1 MLLDELRKAI
11 EDMEEI
17 RDLEQDSQD
26 SQKQNRIDNLYV
38 TEVADNHKIVSTIEN
53 SRKFAAFIPSPALKN
68 EILRLLRDL
77 QKCTE
82 SGLAQEYRL
91 KIVQNGKKNIKY
103 GFETEW
109 SVFYKGLT
117 DKKLHTLTTIKEIT
131 QDKEK
136 TGYTINKIRNAAV
149 VSYENDN
156 RVRLL
161 AEGLV
166 ETDSI
171 FAQLGLE
178 KESEIMVFLDKVSD
192 GKATLLD
199 LTDTVV
205 KWIEEKN
212 LTEKFFVRCG
222 V

>member
-26 SQKQNRIDNLYV
+26 SQKQNRIDKLYV
-38 TEVADNHKIVSTIEN
+38 TEVDDNHKIVSAIEN
-53 SRKFAAFIPSPALKN
+53 SRKFAAFIPSPELKN

-178 KESEIMVFLDKVSD
+178 KESEIMVFLDKVAD

>member
-26 SQKQNRIDNLYV
+26 SQKQNRIDKLYV
-38 TEVADNHKIVSTIEN
+38 TEVDDNHKIVSAIEN
-53 SRKFAAFIPSPALKN
+53 SRKFAAFIPSPELKN

-178 KESEIMVFLDKVSD
+178 KESEIMVFLDKVAD

-199 LTDTVV
+199 LTDTVA